1 MWTKHKTK
9 LFNKHQLLKPDLK
22 RRHLVQ
28 AHSAMRLLQNCMG
41 IWQFLATPIQ
51 QIIPKPWL
59 FHNKRNP
66 TFSTTLWSICFEWV
80 FSCGSLTKTILATC
94 LEHCHRASETTPG
107 SCSCDPS
114 KLHLQTISKHFQ
126 KRVWCWTQTS
136 TDAQVQHCPSA
147 RIARVA
153 RIGHVFSSLSSDEST
168 MKCTNRGDE
177 TASVTEVVSV
187 ICQWQ
192 VEQWHSWHSLSH
204 CFML

>member
-1 MWTKHKTK
+1 MI
-9 LFNKHQLLKPDLK
+9 FC
-22 RRHLVQ
+22 R
-28 AHSAMRLLQNCMG
+28 S
-41 IWQFLATPIQ
+41 
-51 QIIPKPWL
+51 
-59 FHNKRNP
+59 NP
-66 TFSTTLWSICFEWV
+66 TNHTKTMAFPSSQKNPSFSTTLWSICFYSFLLASEII
-80 FSCGSLTKTILATC
+80 CGSLTKTILATC

-114 KLHLQTISKHFQ
+114 KSFIFRPFRSISK
-126 KRVWCWTQTS
+126 KTIWCWIQTS
-136 TDAQVQHCPSA
+136 TDAQVQHCPS
-147 RIARVA
+147 ARVA

-192 VEQWHSWHSLSH
+192 AEQWHSWHSLSH